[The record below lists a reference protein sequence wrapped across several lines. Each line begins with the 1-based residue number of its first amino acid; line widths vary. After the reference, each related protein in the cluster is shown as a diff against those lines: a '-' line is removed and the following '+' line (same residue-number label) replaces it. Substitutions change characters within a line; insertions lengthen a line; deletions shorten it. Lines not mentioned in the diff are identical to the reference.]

1 VVTVHAGKLV
11 AAIGGIAVIA
21 VATAHG
27 AIRPA
32 QTGPA
37 QIRITDV
44 QMSYALLRGRRGS
57 HGAGSIELVKQSLYN
72 PSLSSKPIGRATLMC
87 TYFDAHDRACS
98 GTYFLPKGALV
109 VTGAI
114 QSRLLYQIAVV
125 GGTGLYDNA
134 RGTLTVTSTGLR
146 PKRREVL
153 LFRLTG

>member
-1 VVTVHAGKLV
+1 VRARNVL
-11 AAIGGIAVIA
+11 AAIGAIAA
-21 VATAHG
+21 VAVTTAQG
-27 AIRPA
+27 AQRPS

-44 QMSYALLRGRRGS
+44 QTSYALLKSRRGT
-57 HGAGSIELVKQSLYN
+57 HGAGSLELVKQSLYN
-72 PSLSSKPIGRATLMC
+72 PSVSGKPIGRATLMC
-87 TYFDAHDRACS
+87 TYVDARDRVCNA
-98 GTYFLPKGALV
+98 TYFLPKGSLV

-125 GGTGLYDNA
+125 GGTGLFDNA

-153 LFRLTG
+153 LFRLAG

>member
-1 VVTVHAGKLV
+1 VHARKV
-11 AAIGGIAVIA
+11 IAAIGAIAA
-21 VATAHG
+21 VAVTTAQG
-27 AIRPA
+27 AERPA

-44 QMSYALLRGRRGS
+44 QTSYALVKSRRGT

-72 PSLSSKPIGRATLMC
+72 PSVSGKPIGRATLMC
-87 TYFDAHDRACS
+87 TYFDARDRGCS
-98 GTYFLPKGALV
+98 GTYFLPKGSLV

-125 GGTGLYDNA
+125 GGTGLFDNA

-146 PKRREVL
+146 PRRREVL

>member
-1 VVTVHAGKLV
+1 VHAWRV
-11 AAIGGIAVIA
+11 IAAVGGIAVIV
-21 VATAHG
+21 VAAAQG
-27 AIRPA
+27 EARPA
-32 QTGPA
+32 QTGPG

-44 QMSYALLRGRRGS
+44 QTSYALVKSRRGN
-57 HGAGSIELVKQSLYN
+57 HGAGSVELVKQRLYN
-72 PSLSSKPIGRATLMC
+72 PSISSKPIGRATLMC
-87 TYFDAHDRACS
+87 TYFDTHDRACS
-98 GTYFLPKGALV
+98 GTYFLPKGSLV

>member
-1 VVTVHAGKLV
+1 MRARNVL
-11 AAIGGIAVIA
+11 AAIGAIAA
-21 VATAHG
+21 VAVTTAQG
-27 AIRPA
+27 AERPA

-44 QMSYALLRGRRGS
+44 QTSYALLKSRRGT
-57 HGAGSIELVKQSLYN
+57 HGAGSLELVKQSLYN
-72 PSLSSKPIGRATLMC
+72 PSVSGKPIGRSTLMC
-87 TYFDAHDRACS
+87 TYFDAHDRVCNA
-98 GTYFLPKGALV
+98 TYFLPKGSLV

-125 GGTGLYDNA
+125 GGTGLFDNA

-153 LFRLTG
+153 LFRLAG